1 MKMKK
6 RLSVV
11 HLIIFL
17 ITLSVGVNLYAEE
30 SISASAATA
39 VTETAVTAE
48 KSIVTTSEAV
58 TAAPVVEAEKPKADT
73 GDTAWILISS
83 ALVLFMTV
91 PALALFYGGMS
102 RKKNMLSTFYY
113 SLSAAIVVSVMW
125 VAFQY
130 SMTFGGKDVFGIFG
144 NLDKAFMNGITI
156 DSLASLA
163 PNIPESVFAVFQMTF
178 AIITVALISG
188 AIVERL
194 KFSAWIV
201 FVILWSVVVYTPLA
215 HWVWNADGWI
225 CKMGAL
231 DFAGGLV
238 VHISSGVSALVAAL
252 FIGERVRYKK
262 DTMLPNNIPY
272 VFIGATMLWF
282 GWFGFNAGSAL
293 GANGLAGNAFLVTN
307 TAAAVAAITWMVIE
321 WFVHG
326 KPSVIGA
333 VSGLVAGL
341 VAITPAAG
349 FVDTKAAFI
358 IGIVVSILCFLF
370 VAKVKKALG
379 YDDSLDAFGVH
390 GIGGTWG
397 AIATGL
403 FANHNINPNGVK
415 TVQDSGLFYSG
426 NFNLLG
432 KQLISVGAAYGI
444 AIVGTLVIL
453 LVMKQFMK
461 LRVEP
466 QEEIFGL
473 DLVEHGEKVD

>member
-1 MKMKK
+1 MK
-6 RLSVV
+6 RVV
-11 HLIIFL
+11 QFLMMLVVMMLGATRIF
-17 ITLSVGVNLYAEE
+17 AEE
-30 SISASAATA
+30 AAA
-39 VTETAVTAE
+39 V
-48 KSIVTTSEAV
+48 
-58 TAAPVVEAEKPKADT
+58 PVANT

-102 RKKNMLSTFYY
+102 RKKNILSTIYY
-113 SLSAAIVVSVMW
+113 SLSGAIVVSILW

-130 SMTFGGKDVFGIFG
+130 SMTFGGKDVSGMFGD
-144 NLDKAFMNGITI
+144 LSKAFMTGVTGS
-156 DSLASLA
+156 SLVGT
-163 PNIPESVFAVFQMTF
+163 IPESVFAVFQMTF

-188 AIVERL
+188 AVVERF
-194 KFSAWIV
+194 KFSSWIV
-201 FVILWSVVVYTPLA
+201 FIVLWSVVVYTPLA

-225 CKMGAL
+225 FKMGAL

-262 DTMLPNNIPY
+262 EAMLPSNIPY

-307 TAAAVAAITWMVIE
+307 TAAAVAALTWMIIE

-349 FVDTKAAFI
+349 FVDTKAAFV

-390 GIGGTWG
+390 GVGGTWG

-403 FANHNINPNGVK
+403 FANSDVNSIVTKEG
-415 TVQDSGLFYSG
+415 SGLFYSG
-426 NFNLLG
+426 NFSLLS
-432 KQLISVGAAYGI
+432 KQLISVGAAYAL
-444 AIVGTLVIL
+444 AIIGTLLVLI
-453 LVMKQFMK
+453 VMKSFMK

-473 DLVEHGEKVD
+473 DLVAHGEKVE

>member
-1 MKMKK
+1 MEKMF
-6 RLSVV
+6 RWLS
-11 HLIIFL
+11 I
-17 ITLSVGVNLYAEE
+17 LSAGLLGSVSMFAEG
-30 SISASAATA
+30 SAPPTA
-39 VTETAVTAE
+39 N
-48 KSIVTTSEAV
+48 S
-58 TAAPVVEAEKPKADT
+58 
-73 GDTAWILISS
+73 GDTAWILVSA
-83 ALVLFMTV
+83 ALVLLMTV

-102 RKKNMLSTFYY
+102 RKKNVLSTVYY
-113 SLSAAIVVSVMW
+113 SFSAAIVVSIMW

-130 SMTFGGKDVFGIFG
+130 SMAFGGKDVMGLFG
-144 NLDKAFMNGITI
+144 NLDKAFMHGVGIN
-156 DSLASLA
+156 SLSGT
-163 PNIPESVFAVFQMTF
+163 IPESVFAVFQMTF

-188 AIVERL
+188 AIVERF
-194 KFSAWIV
+194 KFGAWMVFIV
-201 FVILWSVVVYTPLA
+201 LWSLVVYTPLA
-215 HWVWNADGWI
+215 HWVWSADGWI
-225 CKMGAL
+225 FKMGAL

-238 VHISSGVSALVAAL
+238 VHISSGVSALVAAI

-262 DTMLPNNIPY
+262 EAMLPSNIPY
-272 VFIGATMLWF
+272 VFIGATLLWF

-307 TAAAVAAITWMVIE
+307 TAAAVAALTWMVIE

-333 VSGLVAGL
+333 ASGLVAGL

-349 FVDTKAAFI
+349 FVNTEAAFV

-370 VAKVKKALG
+370 VAKVKKAFG

-403 FANHNINPNGVK
+403 FANYNINPNGVK

-426 NFNLLG
+426 NFTLLS
-432 KQLISVGAAYGI
+432 KQLISIGAAYGI
-444 AIVGTLVIL
+444 AIVGTLVVLFIMRL
-453 LVMKQFMK
+453 FMK

-473 DLVEHGEKVD
+473 DLSAHGEKVE

>member
-1 MKMKK
+1 MGVMKMKK
-6 RLSVV
+6 YSSVV
-11 HLIIFL
+11 QLIIFL
-17 ITLSVGVNLYAEE
+17 IMFSVGVNLYAEE
-30 SISASAATA
+30 SSSTATTVTA
-39 VTETAVTAE
+39 VTTTAVTATN
-48 KSIVTTSEAV
+48 SAV
-58 TAAPVVEAEKPKADT
+58 ATGTPATVEAEKPKADT

-130 SMTFGGKDVFGIFG
+130 SMTFGGKDIGGIFG

-156 DSLASLA
+156 DSLSGT
-163 PNIPESVFAVFQMTF
+163 IPESVFVVFQMTF

-194 KFSAWIV
+194 KFSAWIL
-201 FVILWSVVVYTPLA
+201 FIILWSVIVYTPLA

-293 GANGLAGNAFLVTN
+293 GANGLAGSAFLVTN

-326 KPSVIGA
+326 KPSIIGA

-349 FVDTKAAFI
+349 FVDTKAAFV
-358 IGIVVSILCFLF
+358 IGIVVSVICFLF

-403 FANHNINPNGVK
+403 FANHNINPGVVK
-415 TVQDSGLFYSG
+415 SVEESGLFYSG
-426 NFNLLG
+426 NFSLLW

-444 AIVGTLVIL
+444 AIAGTLLIL
-453 LVMKQFMK
+453 LAMKMFMK

>member
-1 MKMKK
+1 MEKMF
-6 RLSVV
+6 RWLS
-11 HLIIFL
+11 I
-17 ITLSVGVNLYAEE
+17 LSAGLLGSVSMFAEG
-30 SISASAATA
+30 SAPPTA
-39 VTETAVTAE
+39 N
-48 KSIVTTSEAV
+48 S
-58 TAAPVVEAEKPKADT
+58 
-73 GDTAWILISS
+73 GDTAWILVSA
-83 ALVLFMTV
+83 ALVLLMTV

-102 RKKNMLSTFYY
+102 RKKNVLSTVYY
-113 SLSAAIVVSVMW
+113 SFSAAIVVSIMW

-130 SMTFGGKDVFGIFG
+130 SMAFGGKDVMGLFG
-144 NLDKAFMNGITI
+144 NLDKAFMHGVGIN
-156 DSLASLA
+156 SLSGT
-163 PNIPESVFAVFQMTF
+163 IPESVFAVFQMTF

-188 AIVERL
+188 AIVERF
-194 KFSAWIV
+194 KFGAWMVFIV
-201 FVILWSVVVYTPLA
+201 LWSLVVYTPLA
-215 HWVWNADGWI
+215 HWVWSADGWI
-225 CKMGAL
+225 FKMGAL

-238 VHISSGVSALVAAL
+238 VHISSGVSALVAAI

-262 DTMLPNNIPY
+262 EAMLPSNIPY
-272 VFIGATMLWF
+272 VFIGATLLWF

-307 TAAAVAAITWMVIE
+307 TAAAVAALTWMVIE

-333 VSGLVAGL
+333 ASGLVAGL

-349 FVDTKAAFI
+349 FVNTEAAFV

-370 VAKVKKALG
+370 VAKVKKAFG

-403 FANHNINPNGVK
+403 FANSDINSVVSKEG
-415 TVQDSGLFYSG
+415 SGLFYSG
-426 NFNLLG
+426 KFTLLS
-432 KQLISVGAAYGI
+432 KQLISIGAAYGI
-444 AIVGTLVIL
+444 AIVGTLVVLFIMRL
-453 LVMKQFMK
+453 FMK

-473 DLVEHGEKVD
+473 DLSAHGEKVE